1 MWKIPK
7 QITTP
12 NFEDDIERLLSTEIL
27 RLFKLCDDKE
37 KKMRLHRIVEMLDFA
52 DHLMNF
58 SEYLKSINKPTIR
71 IENGTCEVKD
81 NIRFNEHDYSG
92 CEFDIEA
99 FVYYTY
105 VSVIDTS
112 MAKSTTYVS
121 PKSFFMKNIHEG
133 NITKAKVLTLCDEY
147 NKTHG
152 LSRNFKEVFT
162 TRISNELQEKFA
174 NGIMV
179 LSDERKTDYTKAE
192 IDKCWAEWQ
201 KKDVKDRMK
210 KIASCLYSIRS
221 SYTHSN
227 IRSFIPSLC
236 WDRDTLSHNT
246 KYLIQNDMD
255 LLEMLKSVILELCK
269 ELLSSKGH

>member
-1 MWKIPK
+1 
-7 QITTP
+7 
-12 NFEDDIERLLSTEIL
+12 
-27 RLFKLCDDKE
+27 
-37 KKMRLHRIVEMLDFA
+37 MLDFS
-52 DHLMNF
+52 DHLLIF
-58 SEYLKSINKPTIR
+58 REYLLNVNKPTIR
-71 IENGTCEVKD
+71 ISEGIAYRDDHIQFNG
-81 NIRFNEHDYSG
+81 HDFSG

-121 PKSFFMKNIHEG
+121 PKNFFEKSIHEA

-147 NKTHG
+147 NKIYG

-162 TRISNELQEKFA
+162 TRISHELQEKFA

-179 LSDERKTDYTKAE
+179 LSEERKTDYTKAE
-192 IDKCWAEWQ
+192 IDKCWAKWQ
-201 KKDVKDRMK
+201 KKDVKNRMK
-210 KIASCLYSIRS
+210 KIANCLYCIRS

-236 WDRDTLSHNT
+236 WEGETLSHNT

-269 ELLSSKGH
+269 ELLFSKG

>member
-7 QITTP
+7 QVTTP
-12 NFEDDIERLLSTEIL
+12 NIEDDIERLLSTEIL
-27 RLFKLCDDKE
+27 QLFKLCEDLE
-37 KKMRLHRIVEMLDFA
+37 KKMRLQRIVEMLDFA

-58 SEYLKSINKPTIR
+58 CEYLKSINKPITR
-71 IENGTCEVKD
+71 IYNGKCEVKD

-112 MAKSTTYVS
+112 MAKSATYVS
-121 PKSFFMKNIHEG
+121 PKSFFEKSIHEA

-152 LSRNFKEVFT
+152 LSRNFKKVFT
-162 TRISNELQEKFA
+162 TRISHELQEKFA
-174 NGIMV
+174 NGILV
-179 LSDERKTDYTKAE
+179 LSDNRKTDYTKAE
-192 IDKCWAEWQ
+192 IDKRWGEWQ
-201 KKDVKDRMK
+201 KKDIKDRMK
-210 KIASCLYSIRS
+210 KIANYLYSIRS

-227 IRSFIPSLC
+227 IRSFIPSNG
-236 WDRDTLSHNT
+236 WNEVTLNKNT
-246 KYLIQNDMD
+246 KYLLQKDVD
-255 LLEMLKSVILELCK
+255 LLELLKSVILELCTAF
-269 ELLSSKGH
+269 LSASNE